1 MPPSPTVRNPACS
14 TRSPTAWPF
23 AWRCCITWSAAP
35 PWKRPRQKKNQK
47 IRPRIERMLL
57 IKNGRVLDPATK
69 TDSVQDVLLSGDRIE
84 KIGANISAPDTEVF
98 DAQGN
103 IVAPGFID
111 LHCHLREPGQEMSE
125 TFETGTRSAARGGFT
140 AVCCMPNTQPV
151 NDNASITRGIVERAA
166 AANGV
171 RVWPIGAASVGSKGE
186 ALAEIAAMKDAG
198 IVAVS
203 DDGKPVA
210 TARLMRQVMDYC
222 RALNLPVIDHCE
234 DPSLFAGGVMR
245 EGPRSIRLGLKGI
258 PSQSESICVGRDVEV
273 AMLTGARLHIAHT
286 STRASLEYVRLAKKQ
301 GLSVTCEVTPHH
313 FTLIDEDV
321 RYDSHYKMNPP
332 LASRE
337 DRAALIEGLADGSVD
352 AIATDHAPHHPS
364 SKDVEFDRAPFGIT
378 GFETA
383 LALGLSELVHPG
395 KVSLK
400 RLIELFTTGPARV
413 LGIER
418 KIAADAPADLTIFS
432 PDHSWTFRAA
442 DSPSKSRNTPFDG
455 RAFRGAPMATIV
467 AGRIVYRR

>member
-1 MPPSPTVRNPACS
+1 
-14 TRSPTAWPF
+14 
-23 AWRCCITWSAAP
+23 
-35 PWKRPRQKKNQK
+35 
-47 IRPRIERMLL
+47 
-57 IKNGRVLDPATK
+57 VLDPATR
-69 TDSVQDVLLSGDRIE
+69 TDALLDVLLEGERISRV
-84 KIGANISAPDTEVF
+84 GANLSAPDAEVF
-98 DAQGN
+98 DATGL

-111 LHCHLREPGQEMSE
+111 LHCHLREPGQELSE
-125 TFETGTRSAARGGFT
+125 TIETGTRSAARGGFT
-140 AVCCMPNTQPV
+140 TVCCMPNTVPV
-151 NDNASITRGIVERAA
+151 NDNASVTRGIVERADA
-166 AANGV
+166 KASV
-171 RVWPIGAASVGSKGE
+171 RVWPIGAASIGSKGE
-186 ALAEIAAMKDAG
+186 ALAEIAAMKSAG

-210 TARLMRQVMDYC
+210 TARLMRQVMEYC
-222 RALNLPVIDHCE
+222 NSLGLPVIDHCE

-245 EGPRSIRLGLKGI
+245 EGRQSVKLGLKGI
-258 PSQSESICVGRDVEV
+258 PAQSESICVGRDVEV
-273 AMLTGARLHIAHT
+273 AGLTGAQLHIAHM
-286 STRASLEYVRLAKKQ
+286 SSRRSLEYVRSAKRQ
-301 GLSVTCEVTPHH
+301 GLRVTCEVTPHH

-337 DRAALIEGLADGSVD
+337 DRDALIEGLADGSID
-352 AIATDHAPHHPS
+352 AIATDHAPHHPA

-395 KVSLK
+395 RMPLA
-400 RLIELFTTGPARV
+400 RLVELFTSGPARV

-418 KIAADAPADLTIFS
+418 KIAEGQTAELTVFS
-432 PDHSWTFRAA
+432 TDHSWTFRAA

-467 AGRIVYRR
+467 AGRIVYKM

>member
-1 MPPSPTVRNPACS
+1 
-14 TRSPTAWPF
+14 
-23 AWRCCITWSAAP
+23 
-35 PWKRPRQKKNQK
+35 
-47 IRPRIERMLL
+47 MLL
-57 IKNGRVLDPATK
+57 IKNGRVLDPSSN
-69 TDSVQDVLLSGDRIE
+69 TDAALDVLVDGPRISKVGASLS
-84 KIGANISAPDTEVF
+84 ASNAEVL
-98 DAQGN
+98 DAAGM

-111 LHCHLREPGQEMSE
+111 LHCHLREPGQELSE
-125 TFETGTRSAARGGFT
+125 TIETGTRAAARGGFT
-140 AVCCMPNTQPV
+140 AVCTMPNTQPI
-151 NDNASITRGIVERAA
+151 NDNASVTRGIVERAEA
-166 AANGV
+166 AGVV

-222 RALNLPVIDHCE
+222 RALDLPVIDHCE

-258 PSQSESICVGRDVEV
+258 PAQSESICVGRDVEV
-273 AMLTGARLHIAHT
+273 AMLTGARLHIAHM
-286 STRASLEYVRLAKKQ
+286 STRASLQYVRAAKKQ
-301 GLSVTCEVTPHH
+301 GLPVTCEVTPHH

-395 KVSLK
+395 KISLK
-400 RLIELFTTGPARV
+400 RLVELFTTGPARV

-418 KIAADAPADLTIFS
+418 KIAADEPADLTIFS
-432 PDHSWTFRAA
+432 PDVAWTFRAA

-455 RAFRGAPMATIV
+455 RSFRGAPTATIV